1 MVKKI
6 WNKSIRKILAVTL
19 SVSMIV
25 PTNVMYAADKNGGG
39 GYETRI
45 ENGKIELTDADIENL
60 YQKVNFQ
67 RQSVHDPSITV
78 AEDGTYYVFG
88 SHMGVAKT
96 VDLQNWSDTPIS
108 NENENN
114 AYYGVRNTRASDRL
128 VALFDFNDGG
138 ADFTMNGSTAI
149 TANPDDVN
157 DKVLCIETGSGGKN
171 SNYAIME
178 ADYFSNIDFSNGVTV
193 SMNVRPTK
201 NSSDWNYLFSIGCKS
216 SPATNSILYIDGTI
230 GFIQRAGDP
239 YTAYY
244 PGDGWVNGNTV
255 NNEYDYFT
263 KEANCNKWYKLTYV
277 YSKTS
282 VSIYV
287 NDILAVTH
295 ASEASLGETVLPNLH
310 NGTELVLGAGAE
322 RGDLENFGGYIDDVR
337 IYNTALTGDEIADI
351 PKKDATEKNIDTNN
365 KILNEKVTPVSY
377 KEAFRSGGYGIKE
390 IETKNGKIK
399 VDFSKFPASD
409 WNTAITANPSAG
421 KAPWSIQGNMWAPD
435 IIYNP
440 VMKKWC
446 MYLSL
451 NGNAWNTVVVL
462 LTSDAIEG
470 PYVYEAPIIY
480 SGFTSGGVTS
490 YNKTDLSL
498 AINNGKPL
506 SSLPARYNNL
516 ITGVDSNGTATS
528 DGHGSYGTYWPHAI
542 DPSVFYDDQGE
553 LWMNYGSWSGGI
565 YMIKL
570 DKNTGLRDYTVDY
583 PYEINGAAA
592 NESTRDGNVTSD
604 PYFGKKVA
612 GGFYLSGEGPYIEKI
627 GNYYYL
633 FISYGFYSPTG
644 GYNMRIFRSENPDGS
659 YVDVNGD
666 SAIYDR
672 GGNNFKSRPSR
683 GLQLMGNYQWDT
695 MAVAEVAQ
703 GHNSAFVDKDGNAY
717 VIYHTKFAD
726 GTAGHQLRVHQL
738 YQNEDGWIVAAPYE
752 YAGETINDENIKKEA
767 IPAEQIVGNY
777 RLIVHQYLNPK
788 AADNGTVEANLD
800 IVKPVNI
807 TLNADGTISGAYT
820 GNWVE
825 KEGTAYATITI
836 NNTEYKGVFTE
847 QTIDGSNVKTLCF
860 SAVNVSGEC
869 IWGSKTIPDD
879 VAVAKNVIDFKSS
892 LADSTYTDLDLSV
905 KTTDGVTVTWTSSN
919 TNVITNDGKVTPT
932 NTDVEVI
939 MTARISKG
947 DYYYN
952 KQYPITVKAGGIA
965 NADCETGL
973 EAFYDFEDNLVNK
986 LNTSQTG
993 TMLKQSNG
1001 TMPQYEYNKERN
1013 SKVLQQYFGFD
1024 GAQSISYTKFPNP
1037 LKGRSLEG
1045 ATVSLWVNRL
1055 DSDAWDAVWSFL
1067 DTDSSD
1073 GIDGRLFFTPNAYL
1087 GFNGTGGWFDCN
1099 KPDIITNA
1107 IEVQEWNLVTV
1118 TVDKNSFG
1126 IYINGHLVYTQN
1138 KYAALGSSSD
1148 IAALCSNVVNL
1159 LSSADDFYLGYGSFW
1174 GSAPLLMDNLKIYSR
1189 ALSQA
1194 DIAKLYK
1201 EETVIQVGSMN
1212 GDVPGELAWWDYSN
1226 FFGLKATE
1234 DFTIKWKFTNYNSLS
1249 TDNYKN
1255 YAVAITTNL
1264 DRTNEQA
1271 EDWYLRADS
1280 WSNAY
1285 FGSSDAAPFRNQVSY
1300 SSDWNW
1306 DNFVSMLNG
1315 AKIDATLSRSGTTMT
1330 FTAVINGSDG
1340 NTYHYTV
1347 TAKDAPLDDVM
1358 VYLGGQDCYLE
1369 ISEYSV
1375 ASQHRYDSVTTPPTC
1390 VSEGY
1395 TTYTCI
1401 YCSDSYMAD
1410 KTEAAGHDYTATY
1423 ADNVIT
1429 VSCSKGD
1436 STKTVTL
1443 NAEGG
1448 AIASSYHV
1456 QLDNTGNIVLP
1467 DNTEMSKTGYAFE
1480 GWKDT
1485 EENIYQTEFPVSS
1498 LPSDAENIALTAVWK
1513 DTQAPTGTI
1522 TVSDS
1527 KWQSLLET
1535 VTFEIY
1541 KTSQE
1546 IITIEAEDNEGNVD
1560 ISYLIATE
1568 GQSYSLEDLKNLEDA
1583 EWNIYQSS
1591 SKPKLAKDT
1600 KNVIYA
1606 KLTDASGNITYI
1618 SSNGIVEDETS
1629 PQITEFKIVSGT
1641 LKDTSVSVQIES
1653 NEAGTYYF
1661 ILNRDAD
1668 DALKTVVAENLS
1680 SAVITSVG
1688 QGTEIAAN
1696 TKGTIDSTG
1705 LDAGTLY
1712 NAYLVIKDKA
1722 GNISECSRLEI
1733 LTAQEMIDITNV
1745 QITGTANYTS
1755 QLSVSAQ
1762 NDKNEPMVYQWYRS
1776 SETITENTDIDS
1788 LEEISCTS
1796 DSYTLQKEDIG
1807 KYIAVYISIDSAQY
1821 SGYTLAYM
1829 SSTVQPKNIAVAAV
1843 QVLNKNYDGTA
1854 NAEISEITLNGI
1866 ETGDS
1871 VTASAGTAVFADKNA
1886 GTNKKVTVSGITL
1899 NGTDAAAYKLT
1910 STTAEAQAAINKK
1923 TVSVKTVVVKDKVY
1937 DGTTAADIVSVEFEG
1952 AVEGEEITY
1961 EASMEFVDAN
1971 AGPDKEAT
1979 GTIALTNDSLTN
1991 YELSTSTISATA
2003 EIKKAKPQVTVP
2015 DNITAGYN
2023 TTLGEITL
2031 PTGFEFDISVL
2042 EDGLLTKVGDVG
2054 TQEFPAIYT
2063 PEDSNYESITIV
2075 ISIEVTKA
2083 SIGAPVL
2090 SKTDE
2095 TIDGK
2100 QDGKINGLETDMEFS
2115 TDNITYTAVT
2125 DPDMSFAPGTY
2136 YVRYME
2142 NKNHFVSQPTELVIE
2157 AGRKLK
2163 ITFMADD
2170 IVVKETETGW
2180 NGTITDIPEIPAKQG
2195 YDQIAPKWDVEDFT
2209 NIQADMTVHAIYT
2222 INKYTVI
2229 LTQGEGYTLQTTD
2242 SGETTGIIEYL
2253 GNCNFKLVLAEG
2265 YSKTEN
2271 FAVKADGILL
2281 TPTADGSYSLTDI
2294 TKNQTVTVEGIADIT
2309 PATGEIRV
2317 ADDIWNTRLEITAI
2331 FNLFFKDTQTV
2342 TITAEDKGSGVDKI
2356 FYYLSKEPVTE
2367 DIVNWT
2373 EYNNAFQIV
2382 PNNEYV
2388 IYAKI
2393 TDKAGNCTFINSEG
2407 MILDNIAPVIMVQT
2421 TEGFSAVSDG
2431 AEYQK
2436 TQTFKV
2442 QDNYLKQV
2450 TVNNELVSLSEEGTF
2465 VLKPSDDKYTVE
2477 AEDKAGNKTVYTIS
2491 VKREAGTGSVAIEG
2505 WTYGEEANQPIIEDT
2520 NQAGY
2525 TVKYYKGS
2533 EELKEIPK
2541 NAGKYSV
2548 KVIFHQTDEI
2558 EEYTASADFV
2568 IAKAVSPDMPSL
2580 EKINESIAGKADG
2593 RIEGLTLQMEYSTDG
2608 VIYTDVM
2615 DEEMYFAAGTYFV
2628 RLKESENYLSSEAAK
2643 VVIDAGR
2650 KLLVTFVADNAVVS
2664 VKEVLWNGEIT
2675 DIPEIPEKKGYD
2687 RTAPKWNVA
2696 EFKNIQTDMTIEAIY
2711 TINQYII
2718 TLTQKD
2724 GYILKRTDSE
2734 GTGDKV
2740 NYLESCSFGLTV
2752 AEGYRKTKEFAVKA
2766 NGVVLT
2772 ADANGIYSL
2781 SDISEDYIVTVEG
2794 IEKMSGI
2801 PQIKGENGKFGWE
2814 VIADEIRKVLEQS
2827 LTQQKVDVQMNGS
2840 TELPKEIIL
2849 EIKGEDIS
2857 LELDMGAGILWTID
2871 GKTVTGQNFRNIS
2884 MEVILDTDNIPQ
2896 NILTRVTSGKTFKN
2910 LTLVHEGEFG
2920 FQPVLTIYVG
2930 KENAGLMAKL
2940 YYYNKTTGQMEISD
2954 SGKIDV
2960 NGNTK
2965 FTFTHASDYT
2975 IVIDAAGNNQE
2986 ESTANNGKLPVTG
2999 DSSQDIWNRTWLVM
3013 LASMLMTA
3021 GIGSFSVKRRKK

>member
-114 AYYGVRNTRASDRL
+114 AYYGVRN
-128 VALFDFNDGG
+128 
-138 ADFTMNGSTAI
+138 ADLKINRTSL
-149 TANPDDVN
+149 ANN
-157 DKVLCIETGSGGKN
+157 TCIRQKNPLQGKN
-171 SNYAIME
+171 AEKVTITYIINWDETAAKNGWDGIFSFYDDTSKGRVSFQTAPYLCYNSDGNGGNTSYIDLKADAWCASNCE
-178 ADYFSNIDFSNGVTV
+178 KGT
-193 SMNVRPTK
+193 
-201 NSSDWNYLFSIGCKS
+201 NYLFEYVITKDSIEVFC
-216 SPATNSILYIDGTI
+216 
-230 GFIQRAGDP
+230 
-239 YTAYY
+239 
-244 PGDGWVNGNTV
+244 NGNKIEAFAEVGRGGSVSDGYQAILDALNTYPTFTV
-255 NNEYDYFT
+255 GIGKAVTGFWDT
-263 KEANCNKWYKLTYV
+263 EAC
-277 YSKTS
+277 S
-282 VSIYV
+282 VSI
-287 NDILAVTH
+287 T
-295 ASEASLGETVLPNLH
+295 
-310 NGTELVLGAGAE
+310 
-322 RGDLENFGGYIDDVR
+322 
-337 IYNTALTGDEIADI
+337 
-351 PKKDATEKNIDTNN
+351 IDTGTD
-365 KILNEKVTPVSY
+365 KSVTPVSY
-377 KEAFRSGGYGIKE
+377 KDAFQSGDYGL
-390 IETKNGKIK
+390 TMVQTADGNMTA
-399 VDFSKFPASD
+399 VDFGSFPASD

-644 GYNMRIFRSENPDGS
+644 GYNMRIFRSENPDGP

-777 RLIVHQYLNPK
+777 QLIVHQYLNPK

-932 NTDVEVI
+932 NTDVKVI

-1467 DNTEMSKTGYAFE
+1467 DNTEMSKAGYAFE

-1498 LPSDAENIALTAVWK
+1498 LPSDAENIALTAIWK

-1527 KWQSLLET
+1527 KWQSLLQT

-1546 IITIEAEDNEGNVD
+1546 IITIEAEDNEGNVG

-1668 DALKTVVAENLS
+1668 DALKTVAAENLS

-1733 LTAQEMIDITNV
+1733 LTAQEMIDITNA

-1796 DSYTLQKEDIG
+1796 DSYTLQKEDVG

-1821 SGYTLAYM
+1821 SGYTLAYT
-1829 SSTVQPKNIAVAAV
+1829 SSTVQPKNITVAV
-1843 QVLNKNYDGTA
+1843 QVLNKNYDGTV

-2125 DPDMSFAPGTY
+2125 DPDMSFAQGTY

-2180 NGTITDIPEIPAKQG
+2180 NGTITDIPKIPAKQG

-2253 GNCNFKLVLAEG
+2253 GNCNFKLVLADG

-2317 ADDIWNTRLEITAI
+2317 ADDIWNTRLELTSI

-2477 AEDKAGNKTVYTIS
+2477 AEDKAGNKATYTIS

-2608 VIYTDVM
+2608 VIYTDVT
-2615 DEEMYFAAGTYFV
+2615 DEEMYFEAGTYFV

-2650 KLLVTFVADNAVVS
+2650 KLLVTFVVDNAVVS

-2794 IEKMSGI
+2794 IEKISGI

-3013 LASMLMTA
+3013 LASMLVTA